1 MTKYEKIVEVLQ
13 ERVDNGELS
22 LTDAERLNDLA
33 YQKYV
38 IESEDF
44 VEESADE
51 SKDLELI
58 DKLRGLVEAG
68 KVKLGKDDIKCIKEL
83 IEDAEDDA
91 DDKDETPDEEAE
103 EPVDGEADTDKE

>member
-1 MTKYEKIVEVLQ
+1 MTKYEKIAEVLQ

-22 LTDAERLNDLA
+22 LNDAERLNDLA

-38 IESEDF
+38 IEAEGF
-44 VEESADE
+44 IEEAANE

-58 DKLRGLVEAG
+58 DKLRALVEAG

-83 IEDAEDDA
+83 IEDAEDD
-91 DDKDETPDEEAE
+91 DEKPEDTEQPAEGEEVEDEE
-103 EPVDGEADTDKE
+103 